1 MKAIKSKKNITIM
14 GICLGVL
21 LVICAIVGHRLISN
35 QDSQLT
41 KDFSKVDASTLPVT
55 TMAATYVYD
64 VADKRQAVGMADYV
78 YIGKVLSNDGTVYKN
93 IVPVERQNGRV
104 EKIGDPYTKY
114 TVQVLKNIK
123 GKLQMDQPVTLTK
136 DGGIAQDG
144 KSVLLY
150 EEDSLP
156 QVGQSYV
163 FLAYAQED
171 GSLLVSGTGSNVLI
185 AAGGNTKDKSA
196 IVNSPECA
204 EYERAVQNEIILPQ
218 SEKSTSKYDANER

>member
-1 MKAIKSKKNITIM
+1 MKAMKSKKNTIIM
-14 GICLGVL
+14 GICLGML
-21 LVICAIVGHRLISN
+21 LVICAIVGHRLISD
-35 QDSQLT
+35 QDSLT
-41 KDFSKVDASTLPVT
+41 KDFSQIDASSLPVT

-64 VADKRQAVGMADYV
+64 VTDKREAVDMADYV
-78 YIGKVLSNDGTVYKN
+78 YIGKVLSNDGTVYEN
-93 IVPVERQNGRV
+93 IAPIERQNGEI

-123 GKLQMDQPVTLTK
+123 GELRMDRPVTLTK

-144 KSVLLY
+144 ESVLLY
-150 EEDSLP
+150 EDDSLP

-171 GSLLVSGTGSNVLI
+171 GSLPVSGADSNVFI
-185 AAGGNTKDKSA
+185 GAGGNTKNNSA

-204 EYERAVQNEIILPQ
+204 EYKKAMQNEIIPPQ